1 MTQIYDCGDETRR
14 TEGLEA
20 ARAELAEGRLVVVP
34 TDTVYGVAADAF
46 SPVGVEQ
53 IFEAKGRGRDMP
65 PPVLIPSTRT
75 VDGLAMAMPSYAKRL
90 IAQFWPGALT
100 IIVRA
105 QQSLAWDL
113 GDSNGTVALRMP
125 DDEIALALLEETGPL
140 AVSSANR
147 TGKAPAETV
156 TEAGFMLGHHVE
168 VYLDGGPRSGGEP
181 STIID
186 CTKPDPVLLR
196 QGAIAAERI
205 QEVLGEGVE
214 LVRPGDEF
222 GSDIAD
228 DEDSVG
234 PVGDEEPQ
242 PSELAAMQEGPGADG
257 GHDSSLGEHW
267 EAESGS
273 VTPVEEDAAADG
285 NRNWAY
291 GQDAPEEADRAARHY
306 ARSDATPQTPPES
319 DESLDDVDGTDA
331 PPPADEKERP

>member
-1 MTQIYDCGDETRR
+1 MTQIYDCGDETQR
-14 TEGLEA
+14 TEGLDA
-20 ARAELAEGRLVVVP
+20 AREELAAGRLVVLP

-46 SPVGVEQ
+46 SPIGVQE
-53 IFEAKGRGRDMP
+53 IFEAKGRGREMP
-65 PPVLIPSTRT
+65 PPVLIPSART

-113 GDSNGTVALRMP
+113 GDSNGTVALRVP
-125 DDEIALALLEETGPL
+125 DDEIALALLEQTGPL

-168 VYLDGGPRSGGEP
+168 LYLDGGPRSDGRP

-196 QGAIAAERI
+196 EGSISAEQL

-222 GSDIAD
+222 GAASSD
-228 DEDSVG
+228 ETG

-242 PSELAAMQEGPGADG
+242 PSEMAAMSDLTDSG
-257 GHDSSLGEHW
+257 GHDATLGQHW
-267 EAESGS
+267 DSDTSDVG
-273 VTPVEEDAAADG
+273 PVEQDAAVQD
-285 NRNWAY
+285 NPNWAY
-291 GQDAPEEADRAARHY
+291 GQDAPEEADAAARHY
-306 ARSDATPQTPPES
+306 AQSDAAGEPSSEDTVSRADISP
-319 DESLDDVDGTDA
+319 DA
-331 PPPADEKERP
+331 DQKERP